1 MQQTTRRE
9 LFEAYKQA
17 IIDYNN
23 SLEDII
29 VSTDKE
35 TYEMV
40 YSKANASEDE
50 KQS

>member
-29 VSTDKE
+29 VTTDKE
-35 TYEMV
+35 TYDMV
-40 YSKANASEDE
+40 YSRAGENESEN
-50 KQS
+50 QG